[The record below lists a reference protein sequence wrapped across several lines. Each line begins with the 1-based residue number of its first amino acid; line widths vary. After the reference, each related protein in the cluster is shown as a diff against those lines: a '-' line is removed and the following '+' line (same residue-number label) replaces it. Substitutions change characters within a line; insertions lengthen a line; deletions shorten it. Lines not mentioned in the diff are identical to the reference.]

1 MLCFLWIKIK
11 EKCQNKKTEGSHLDL
26 EELKVFIF
34 SHVCEVVFGYGKK
47 MERSEIIQMCF
58 LRR

>member
-1 MLCFLWIKIK
+1 MDKDK
-11 EKCQNKKTEGSHLDL
+11 RKVTKQNKKTEGSHLDL

-47 MERSEIIQMCF
+47 RETSEIIQMCF
-58 LRR
+58 LWR